1 MTTWPIAYVD
11 VAAARAKIAAALPP
25 TPLRRYPVL
34 DDWVGHGVEIR
45 VKHENH
51 QPTGAFKVRNGLAA
65 LLSLEPAARARGVVA
80 ATRGNHGQGLAWAGR
95 ELGIPVTICVPVGN
109 SPGKNRAVRDLGA
122 TLIEDG
128 RDYDESVALADR
140 LVAERGLTLVHSTNN
155 RGVIAGAATITDEIL
170 DAAQDLDAM
179 VVAVGGGSQA
189 VGALTAVRERRPAMA
204 VYGVQA
210 AAASA
215 ICDGWH
221 AGEPRST
228 ETADTIADGLAT
240 RSCYPMTF
248 PALCDGLAGFVK
260 VGEGELAEAV
270 RAYLIGAH
278 SLAEPAGAAGLA
290 GLRQLGPELAG
301 KRVAVI
307 LSGGNIE
314 FDLLRRIVAREI

>member
-1 MTTWPIAYVD
+1 
-11 VAAARAKIAAALPP
+11 
-25 TPLRRYPVL
+25 
-34 DDWVGHGVEIR
+34 
-45 VKHENH
+45 
-51 QPTGAFKVRNGLAA
+51 
-65 LLSLEPAARARGVVA
+65 
-80 ATRGNHGQGLAWAGR
+80 
-95 ELGIPVTICVPVGN
+95 
-109 SPGKNRAVRDLGA
+109 
-122 TLIEDG
+122 
-128 RDYDESVALADR
+128 
-140 LVAERGLTLVHSTNN
+140 
-155 RGVIAGAATITDEIL
+155 
-170 DAAQDLDAM
+170 
-179 VVAVGGGSQA
+179 
-189 VGALTAVRERRPAMA
+189 MA

-248 PALCDGLAGFVK
+248 PALRDGLAGFVK
-260 VGEGELAEAV
+260 VSEGELAEAV

-307 LSGGNIE
+307 LSGGNID
-314 FDLLRRIVAREI
+314 FDLLGRIVAREI